1 MNKKRVLIG
10 AAIVAVPVL
19 ALGWWL
25 GSPLF
30 IDNQVD
36 EEFPMSQAAEIPDDM
51 TQEQVE
57 AEMVKASESP
67 PVTMEDEMPEA
78 AGPEV
83 VLAGEFRDADNVH
96 QGSGTGT
103 VYRLEDGSAV
113 LRLEDFEVTNGPDL
127 HVLLVPDSNPGSRE
141 DVLGYLDLGSLK
153 GNIGDQ
159 NYPIPD
165 DVDIGEYGSVV
176 IYCQP
181 FHVIFSVATLG

>member
-1 MNKKRVLIG
+1 MNKKRLLIS

-36 EEFPMSQAAEIPDDM
+36 EDFPMSQGAEIPNDM

-67 PVTMEDEMPEA
+67 PVTAEDEMPEA
-78 AGPEV
+78 AGPQIV
-83 VLAGEFRDADNVH
+83 VAGEFSDVDSVH
-96 QGSGTGT
+96 QGSGTST
-103 VYRLEDGSAV
+103 IYRLEDGSAV

-127 HVLLVPDSNPGSRE
+127 HVLLVPDSNPESRE

-165 DVDIGEYGSVV
+165 DVDISEYGSVV

>member
-1 MNKKRVLIG
+1 MNKKRLLIS

-36 EEFPMSQAAEIPDDM
+36 EDFPMSQGAEIPNDM

-67 PVTMEDEMPEA
+67 PVTAEDEMPEA
-78 AGPEV
+78 AGPQIV
-83 VLAGEFRDADNVH
+83 VAGEFSDVDSVH
-96 QGSGTGT
+96 QGSGTST
-103 VYRLEDGSAV
+103 IYRLEDGSAV

-127 HVLLVPDSNPGSRE
+127 HVLLVPDSNPESRE

-165 DVDIGEYGSVV
+165 DVDISEYGSVV
-176 IYCQP
+176 IY
-181 FHVIFSVATLG
+181 